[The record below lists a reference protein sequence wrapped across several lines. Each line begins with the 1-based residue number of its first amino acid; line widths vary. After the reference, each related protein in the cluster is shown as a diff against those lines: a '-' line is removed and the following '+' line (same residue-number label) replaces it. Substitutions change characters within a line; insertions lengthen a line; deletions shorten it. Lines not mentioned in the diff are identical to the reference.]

1 MLGGSNA
8 PQSICACSKR
18 PSVAVWLKCAA
29 LLMYAKLM
37 DMELKCH
44 LSTRLTKSCTFI
56 HRFRSLVQ
64 GIVQKDKNGC
74 AASLF

>member
-8 PQSICACSKR
+8 PQFVRACSKW

-29 LLMYAKLM
+29 LLIYANPI

-44 LSTRLTKSCTFI
+44 LSTRLKKSCTFS
-56 HRFRSLVQ
+56 HRFRSLVPS
-64 GIVQKDKNGC
+64 IVQKDKNGC

>member
-8 PQSICACSKR
+8 PRFVRACSKW

-29 LLMYAKLM
+29 LLIYANPI

-44 LSTRLTKSCTFI
+44 LSTRLKKSCTFS
-56 HRFRSLVQ
+56 HRFRSLVLS
-64 GIVQKDKNGC
+64 IVQKDKNGC

>member
-8 PQSICACSKR
+8 PQSIRAFSKW

-29 LLMYAKLM
+29 LLMYAKPT

-44 LSTRLTKSCTFI
+44 LSTRLTKSRTFS
-56 HRFRSLVQ
+56 HRFCSLVQ
-64 GIVQKDKNGC
+64 SIIQKDKNGC